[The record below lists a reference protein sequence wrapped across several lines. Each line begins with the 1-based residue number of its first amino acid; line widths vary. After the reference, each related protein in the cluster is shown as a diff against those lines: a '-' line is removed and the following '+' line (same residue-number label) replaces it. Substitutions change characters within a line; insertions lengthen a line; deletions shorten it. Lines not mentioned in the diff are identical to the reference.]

1 MMALISVITQEA
13 LDLHKQWLTDNSTG
27 KRLTALGKITI
38 EADLRLA
45 DLRGADLSGA
55 DLRLADLSVANL
67 SVANLRGAD
76 LRGADLSGADLSGAD
91 LRLADLSVANLSGAD
106 LSGANLRGAD
116 LRGADLS
123 GANIDFSCWPLW
135 CGSKGVKVDSRIAA
149 QLAGHGAVVEVVRQD
164 SDTDEVGALVEAWQD
179 ACRALGKHSHRAE
192 ELGLLGG

>member
-27 KRLTALGKITI
+27 RRLVTALGKITI
-38 EADLRLA
+38 EANLRW
-45 DLRGADLSGA
+45 
-55 DLRLADLSVANL
+55 ADLSVADL
-67 SVANLRGAD
+67 GGANLRGAD
-76 LRGADLSGADLSGAD
+76 LG
-91 LRLADLSVANLSGAD
+91 
-106 LSGANLRGAD
+106 GANLRGAD

-179 ACRALGKHSHRAE
+179 ACRALGKHSHRAI
-192 ELGLLGG
+192 ELGLEE